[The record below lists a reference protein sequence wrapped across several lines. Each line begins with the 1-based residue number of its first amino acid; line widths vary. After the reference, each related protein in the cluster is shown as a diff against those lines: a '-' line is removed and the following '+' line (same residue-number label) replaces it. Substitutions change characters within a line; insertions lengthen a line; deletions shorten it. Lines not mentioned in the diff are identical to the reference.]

1 MSEPQ
6 GGETSVEESLQT
18 FLDAISDSETYQQ
31 FVDAQARLEADD
43 EAMELLQAYEQKQ
56 QQLQANEFDQSRMS
70 ELQDLQTEVS
80 NTEVI
85 QRHQSAE
92 ADLIELLT
100 ETNDV
105 ISEKIGEEFAQS
117 LGGGCC

>member
-70 ELQDLQTEVS
+70 ELQELQTEVS

>member
-1 MSEPQ
+1 MSDPQ
-6 GGETSVEESLQT
+6 GRETSVEESLQT
-18 FLDAISDSETYQQ
+18 FLDTVRDSETYQQ
-31 FVDAQARLEADD
+31 FVDAQVRLEADD
-43 EAMELLQAYEQKQ
+43 EAKELLQAYEQKQ
-56 QQLQANEFDQSRMS
+56 QQLQTDEFDQSLMS
-70 ELQDLQTEVS
+70 ELQGLQTEVS
-80 NTEVI
+80 NNEVI
-85 QRHQSAE
+85 QQYQSAE